1 MARPKEYNKYTKEDI
16 YNIIASYEVT
26 GNFELTAK
34 ELGFPRRSVS
44 DIYYANVDK
53 EEYAEFR
60 LKKRAEFNDKASK
73 IIEKAMK
80 RLENELDKQDKI
92 PVNSLSTVIG
102 TLHDKMNNVPSES
115 KITGTPSIEI
125 KVVDNSNLEK
135 VMYSE
140 EN

>member
-80 RLENELDKQDKI
+80 RLESELDKQDKI

-102 TLHDKMNNVPSES
+102 TLHDKMNNVSSES